1 MTGLDLHKLDPRK
14 FFFSDPDDVMEVDFY
29 DSEFD
34 DDEDFGDED
43 SDEDFDEDFDDE

>member
-34 DDEDFGDED
+34 DEDFGDED